1 MGDDSHHGP
10 EYYAELKKKIN
21 AVGWILIIGT
31 VLTFIADLFDIAYYL
46 GGFGWAILI
55 AMFVALIKAT
65 GVVAVF
71 MHLWWDAKYRTISI
85 TMICTFIFFAGMMG
99 LTVAGERLDK
109 PGMGEGF
116 DEQTG
121 LPAQVAEDDAGAEK
135 DKKDE

>member
-1 MGDDSHHGP
+1 
-10 EYYAELKKKIN
+10 
-21 AVGWILIIGT
+21 
-31 VLTFIADLFDIAYYL
+31 
-46 GGFGWAILI
+46 
-55 AMFVALIKAT
+55 MFVALIKAT

-116 DEQTG
+116 DERTG
-121 LPAQVAEDDAGAEK
+121 LPAQVADDDAGAEK